1 MTSFFGGGVVNT
13 SRQQQGGGHNGHGG
27 AEGGAAHVGQWGHL
41 EHRKHEG
48 QCDCGGEGCGGQ

>member
-1 MTSFFGGGVVNT
+1 MVNT
-13 SRQQQGGGHNGHGG
+13 SRQQLGGGHNGHGG
-27 AEGGAAHVGQWGHL
+27 TEGGAAHVGQWGRL